1 VHLLLFVLAN
11 ILGERHDVL
20 VTARAPLAGIV
31 RDSATGVPIPGVT
44 VRVTVGGSVVA
55 TRSTGPDGR
64 YSITDIAPGTYRI
77 TATRIGC
84 RAATRTI
91 TVPVS
96 GSVDADFTLAALTTQ
111 LPAVSVTAAPVA
123 VDIQTGNQT
132 FQQDD
137 YHGAPTS
144 TTSQV
149 VQQAIAGAARAPTG
163 EVHIRGQHAEYTY
176 YIDGVPVPSAIGGT
190 LNELFDPA
198 IADRIGFQTGGW
210 DAEYGNKNIA
220 VINVE
225 TKIPADG
232 VHYQLSGYG
241 GSFNSDGQS
250 LLVSGNAGPFGLLLS
265 GTRQETS
272 MRREPVMQDASGNPL
287 NFHNA
292 GQDQYAFAKAEYR
305 PSARDAVT
313 LEVDA
318 SRTHA
323 GIPYDSSFGVLD
335 DHQTDWNGFLNLAW
349 RHHFADES
357 PTLGAHGHSTA
368 PELFLAT
375 YVRHSTLDY
384 VPGAIDQPQFVFFP
398 DTTDRFNVQEHR
410 IATTT
415 GVKADYSSPVSS
427 RVGVKTGFETS
438 LVEGREDFN
447 TVDARGIAGPSVNTG
462 VRGGDAGAYTQAVF
476 DPTPHWELRAGVRLD
491 HHIAPIAGD
500 IHQVS
505 PRVRLNWFP
514 TTETTV
520 WFYYGRLFI
529 PSNVE
534 DFHVLAAGAQGD
546 TVGQPTVPER
556 DHYFEIGAVHRFGNS
571 VTAKFTAYYRNDSPA
586 IDDNT
591 LPGTALVAT
600 VNIANV
606 HVTGIESAVAWHPS
620 GPLSGYVNAAL
631 SHASAIGPVT
641 GGFFPT
647 PYPSGWFDQDHDQ
660 RLSIVASETYALRAG
675 FASVTGTFGSGLT
688 NGNPEAAPNETGLFD
703 FNPRIKVAPS
713 FIVNA
718 AGGRNWTVGATT
730 LQTEVSVDN
739 VFDRRYI
746 LKGAFTSG
754 PSVGRPR
761 SIQLK
766 VTVDR

>member
-1 VHLLLFVLAN
+1 MLFVLAN
-11 ILGERHDVL
+11 IFGGMHDV
-20 VTARAPLAGIV
+20 PPAGGSQLSGVV
-31 RDSATGVPIPGVT
+31 RDSATGAPIPGVT
-44 VRVTVGGSVVA
+44 IRVTVGSRVVA
-55 TRSTGPDGR
+55 TRSTGPEGR
-64 YSITDIAPGTYRI
+64 YLVGDVAPGTYRV

-84 RAATRTI
+84 RAAMQTV
-91 TVPVS
+91 TVPAG
-96 GSVDADFTLAALTTQ
+96 GSVDADFVMVALVTQ
-111 LPAVSVTAAPVA
+111 LQAVSITAAPVA
-123 VDIQTGNQT
+123 VDVHTGDQT
-132 FQQDD
+132 FQQSD
-137 YHGAPTS
+137 YHGAPTA

-210 DAEYGNKNIA
+210 DAEFGNKNIA
-220 VINVE
+220 VVNVE

-232 VHYQLSGYG
+232 FHYQLASYS

-250 LLVSGNAGPFGLLLS
+250 GLITGNAGPFGFLLS

-272 MRREPVMQDASGNPL
+272 MRREPVVQAANGTPL

-292 GQDQYAFAKAEYR
+292 GQDQYGFGKAEYR

-313 LEVDA
+313 LEFDA

-323 GIPYDSSFGVLD
+323 GIPFDSAFGVLD
-335 DHQTDWNGFLNLAW
+335 DHQTDWNGFLNIGW
-349 RHHFADES
+349 HHRLADES
-357 PTLGAHGHSTA
+357 GNAGATA
-368 PELFLAT
+368 PELFLAA
-375 YVRHSTLDY
+375 YARHSTLDY
-384 VPGAIDQPQFVFFP
+384 VPGAIDQPPFIFYP
-398 DTTDRFNVQEHR
+398 DTSNRFNVREHR
-410 IATTT
+410 VATTT
-415 GVKADYSSPVSS
+415 GLKLDYAWSVSPSLRLKS
-427 RVGVKTGFETS
+427 GLETS

-462 VRGGDAGAYTQAVF
+462 LRGGDAGAYTEAVF
-476 DPTPHWELRAGVRLD
+476 NPATHWELRIGLRLD
-491 HHIAPIAGD
+491 HHVAPLAGD

-505 PRVRLNWFP
+505 PRVRLNWFASP
-514 TTETTV
+514 QTTV
-520 WFYYGRLFI
+520 WLYYGRLFI

-534 DFHVLAAGAQGD
+534 DFHVLAAAGQGD
-546 TVGQPTVPER
+546 TVGHATVPEH
-556 DHYFEIGAVHRFGNS
+556 DHYFEAGAVHRFANG
-571 VTAKFTAYYRNDSPA
+571 VTAKFAAYYRNDSPA

-600 VNIANV
+600 VNIGKV
-606 HVTGIESAVAWHPS
+606 RVTGLESAVEWHPD
-620 GPLSGYVNAAL
+620 GPLSGYLNAAL

-660 RLSIVASETYALRAG
+660 RLSIVASETYSTHSG
-675 FASVTGTFGSGLT
+675 YASLTGIFGSGLT
-688 NGNPEAAPNETGLFD
+688 NGNPERAPNETGLFD

-713 FIVNA
+713 FIVDA
-718 AGGRNWTVGATT
+718 AAGRNWAFGATT
-730 LQTEVSVDN
+730 ARTEFSVDN

-766 VTVDR
+766 VTVGR